1 MNCISDARESVRSC
15 ANAAN
20 MQIVMNFSNHAIKQV
35 VPLILVQ
42 LQEDNWRVK
51 YAAVEALGNMALC
64 APK

>member
-1 MNCISDARESVRSC
+1 
-15 ANAAN
+15 